1 MIYVGIDVSK
11 DKHDC
16 CILSSDGQVLLKPFS
31 ILNNL
36 DGFNCLYSAICSYE
50 ENPDKI
56 KVGLEATGHY
66 SFNILGYLL
75 DKNLN
80 CFLFNPLHSNLFR
93 KSLTLRKTK
102 TDKVD
107 SVIIAKML
115 LSEVDSKPYSK
126 ALYHNEQLKSLSRY
140 RFSKVRERVILKQQ
154 LSRLVNI
161 LFPELEKL
169 VPSIHLSSGYVLVE

>member
-115 LSEVDSKPYSK
+115 LSEVDSKPY
-126 ALYHNEQLKSLSRY
+126 
-140 RFSKVRERVILKQQ
+140 
-154 LSRLVNI
+154 
-161 LFPELEKL
+161 
-169 VPSIHLSSGYVLVE
+169 YVLPFGFWVVSDFSLPSRQENIAYMFQNKDFNAIFSCCFTNFYNTDLLNP